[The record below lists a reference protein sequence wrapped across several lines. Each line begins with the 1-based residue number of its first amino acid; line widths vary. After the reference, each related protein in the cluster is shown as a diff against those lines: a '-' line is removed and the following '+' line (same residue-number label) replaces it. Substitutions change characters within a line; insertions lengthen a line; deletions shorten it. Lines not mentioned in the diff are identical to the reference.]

1 MSPLIILYSM
11 RITIVSHTVGCMYL
25 SNVHYVRLKSLF
37 ICISAQLFF
46 GRKYSLL
53 HRKCCLRLAYI
64 ILSHLWSFDVRYI
77 HTYIHHY
84 LFIYINMR
92 VRVGKYL
99 RIVIFYYSEPKMH
112 IYFYCKVSSW
122 PYTTLPFLVKKI
134 DICLVD
140 FE

>member
-1 MSPLIILYSM
+1 MSPLIYSM

-53 HRKCCLRLAYI
+53 HWKYCLRLAYI
-64 ILSHLWSFDVRYI
+64 ILNHLWSFDVRYI

-92 VRVGKYL
+92 VREGKYL
-99 RIVIFYYSEPKMH
+99 RIIFFLLFWTKNTHIFLLQNIIMALHNTFFSSE
-112 IYFYCKVSSW
+112 
-122 PYTTLPFLVKKI
+122 KKSTYA
-134 DICLVD
+134 
-140 FE
+140 